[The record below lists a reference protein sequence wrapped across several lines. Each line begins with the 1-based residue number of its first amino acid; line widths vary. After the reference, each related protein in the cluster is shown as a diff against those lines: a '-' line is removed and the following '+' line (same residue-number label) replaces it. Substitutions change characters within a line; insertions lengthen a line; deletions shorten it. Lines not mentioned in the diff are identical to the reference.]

1 MLRIEYISWGGQ
13 FKDAKH
19 RWCATLPNGD
29 VWDYGSLSYLEAD
42 ARKNRNA
49 YVVIKHHRDGT
60 KSIAARYDPNTT
72 NRRRA

>member
-1 MLRIEYISWGGQ
+1 MMRIEYISWGGQ

-29 VWDYGSLSYLEAD
+29 VWDYGSLSYLKAD

-60 KSIAARYDPNTT
+60 KSVAARYDPNIA
-72 NRRRA
+72 NRRQA